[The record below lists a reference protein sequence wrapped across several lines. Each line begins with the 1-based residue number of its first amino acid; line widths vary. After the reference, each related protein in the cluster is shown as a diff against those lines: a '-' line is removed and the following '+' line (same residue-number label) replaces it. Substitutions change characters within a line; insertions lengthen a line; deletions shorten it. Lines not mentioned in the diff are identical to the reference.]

1 MKRILSFIVMG
12 IAMLQMANAQVVEL
26 TGEGVFGVNPS
37 TLMISD
43 PGTVDSVVV
52 VAAARFHNGAVPAD
66 VEFSDANETYTVSF
80 NEANPVITQPWVQA
94 MIDDGTLT
102 FGYYTAKFDD
112 ADAAGIALD
121 NFGQE
126 EYVRSFT
133 AYIYRSGG
141 SPEIHSEVKG
151 EHAFLFIGGS
161 DHPLVYNFT
170 IPTSSDVRDVI
181 VTLPFTDLESEDLRY
196 ANVSVTAG
204 AQTVESE
211 FDTNNAGDLLHLETI
226 TVPNVPGDVTEVT
239 VSLYSQFGPSVA
251 GGYDE
256 KDGDSFVTGPAL
268 LTTISEEDE
277 EEGCTLTQGYWKTH
291 SEYGPA
297 KKADPTW
304 DIIGPDTE
312 FFWSG
317 MSYIEV
323 LNTSVSGNAYY
334 ILAHQYIAAELNFLA
349 GADNSEVVDEFDEA
363 TVLFNTYTPSEIGSL
378 GGSDATRKMFV
389 ELAEVLDDYN
399 NGEIGPGHCD
409 GDEWEGEMEEEM
421 AMAFA
426 VTMEASVSPNPVKN
440 RAKVRFVPVVD
451 GNATVELYDSMGNL
465 KEILFDQN
473 VSAEGKV
480 QLTLNA
486 SQYNEGSYI
495 LVITNG
501 AVRTSIK
508 LGIDH

>member
-1 MKRILSFIVMG
+1 
-12 IAMLQMANAQVVEL
+12 
-26 TGEGVFGVNPS
+26 
-37 TLMISD
+37 
-43 PGTVDSVVV
+43 
-52 VAAARFHNGAVPAD
+52 
-66 VEFSDANETYTVSF
+66 
-80 NEANPVITQPWVQA
+80 
-94 MIDDGTLT
+94 
-102 FGYYTAKFDD
+102 
-112 ADAAGIALD
+112 
-121 NFGQE
+121 
-126 EYVRSFT
+126 
-133 AYIYRSGG
+133 
-141 SPEIHSEVKG
+141 
-151 EHAFLFIGGS
+151 
-161 DHPLVYNFT
+161 
-170 IPTSSDVRDVI
+170 
-181 VTLPFTDLESEDLRY
+181 
-196 ANVSVTAG
+196 
-204 AQTVESE
+204 
-211 FDTNNAGDLLHLETI
+211 
-226 TVPNVPGDVTEVT
+226 
-239 VSLYSQFGPSVA
+239 
-251 GGYDE
+251 
-256 KDGDSFVTGPAL
+256 
-268 LTTISEEDE
+268 
-277 EEGCTLTQGYWKTH
+277 
-291 SEYGPA
+291 
-297 KKADPTW
+297 
-304 DIIGPDTE
+304 
-312 FFWSG
+312 
-317 MSYIEV
+317 
-323 LNTSVSGNAYY
+323 
-334 ILAHQYIAAELNFLA
+334 
-349 GADNSEVVDEFDEA
+349 VDEFDEA